1 MSARDH
7 VMRWLYTYPALPL
20 RRRAATGS
28 PARLVPRALRTRL
41 DLDGGRVDPL
51 RVELGSGPWPTPG
64 YVHVDTDRHARHVEH
79 RAPMWRLPFAD
90 GTVTEV
96 LAVHCLE
103 HVPPGRLRATL
114 REWRRVLAPGG
125 VAEVHVPNAPA
136 VLRAFEGAPFRRK
149 WALTNGL
156 LGTYLPAQELD
167 PDDFDDRAN
176 RPDHRSLFDL
186 PLLAELLRDAGFGTV
201 TDLTGVVT
209 DRHSAAWAPY
219 VADYSLVV
227 RAE

>member
-1 MSARDH
+1 MSVRDH

-20 RRRAATGS
+20 RRRVAAGT
-28 PARLVPRALRTRL
+28 PARYVPRALLTRL
-41 DLDGGRVDPL
+41 DLDGERIDPI

-64 YVHVDTDRHARHVEH
+64 YVHVDTDRYARHVEH
-79 RAPMWRLPFAD
+79 RSPMWRLPFPD
-90 GTVTEV
+90 GSVTEI

-103 HVPPGRLRATL
+103 HVPPGKLRTTL

-125 VAEVHVPNAPA
+125 FAEVHVPNAPA
-136 VLRAFEGAPFRRK
+136 VLRAFETAPVRQK

-156 LGTYLPAQELD
+156 LGAYLPAQELD
-167 PDDFDDRAN
+167 PDDFDDDAN
-176 RPDHRSLFDL
+176 KPDHRSLFDL
-186 PLLAELLRDAGFGTV
+186 PLLESLLHDAGFAKV

-209 DRHSAAWAPY
+209 DRHSEAWAPY

>member
-1 MSARDH
+1 MALRDH
-7 VMRWLYTYPALPL
+7 AMRWLYTYPALPL
-20 RRRAATGS
+20 RRRVAAGAAV
-28 PARLVPRALRTRL
+28 PYVPRALRTRL
-41 DLDGGRVDPL
+41 DLDGDAVVPL

-64 YVHVDTDRHARHVEH
+64 YVHVDTDRYARHVEH
-79 RAPMWRLPFAD
+79 RAPMWRLPFAS
-90 GTVTEV
+90 GTVAEI

-125 VAEVHVPNAPA
+125 HAEVHVPNAPA
-136 VLRAFEGAPFRRK
+136 VFAAFGGASFREK
-149 WALTNGL
+149 WALANGL

-167 PDDFDDRAN
+167 PDDFDDERN
-176 RPDHRSLFDL
+176 RPDHRALFDL
-186 PLLAELLRDAGFGTV
+186 PLLATLLRDAGFATV

-209 DRHSAAWAPY
+209 DRHDEAWAPF
-219 VADYSLVV
+219 VDGYSLVV